1 MPTFRT
7 MKRGARGTIRRH
19 TALMILLSFLIVFI
33 GSESNAAGEIFR
45 QGAGDEIST
54 HGMISSEADFLNEV
68 LQDQFPELYAQLHE
82 KETSMDDSAEDLAD
96 LGGGS
101 AIGTLLSS
109 FFSGQAFSNLAR
121 SVYGAMTADSSAA
134 KILIPLGFLFYALIW
149 FFLLNMIPAAAYRVI
164 LEARVYEKVSPARL
178 LHFRN
183 VRRWRR
189 AAGALFLVRL
199 YQVLWNL
206 TIVGGIIKHFSYRM
220 TPFLIAENPDLKA
233 KEAITLSRA
242 MMDGHKWELFLFEL
256 SFLGWHLLG
265 IASFGIA
272 ELFWTVPYTRAGL
285 AEYYANLRTVAREA
299 GVPGTERLD
308 DRTLFTPPEAE
319 ELAAV
324 YADIAREEAWLRD
337 HPATV
342 TGLRGVLVRWLGIWI
357 GSAAGKAAYEDA
369 HCREL
374 RIRDEREAAAG
385 LAYPERLNP
394 LCTEPEK
401 ARSGQISWAR
411 CYTLWSGI
419 LLFLCFSFAGWL
431 WEVSLYLVQD
441 HQFYNRGLLHGPWL
455 PIYGAGGILIIL
467 LLTRLRE
474 KPGIELTAAILLAGV
489 VEYSIARHLELGPQ
503 HARYW
508 DYHAMLANLDGRICA
523 LSLATFGLMGMLV
536 VYLIAPWLDQH
547 FSRLPAKAAM
557 VLAVAL
563 LAVFLTDL
571 LYSNFVNPNGGSG
584 VAVDI
589 TEGEWPTTF
598 WNPDHLMI
606 NGIMVYT
613 MDEALHA
620 EGKE

>member
-1 MPTFRT
+1 
-7 MKRGARGTIRRH
+7 
-19 TALMILLSFLIVFI
+19 
-33 GSESNAAGEIFR
+33 
-45 QGAGDEIST
+45 
-54 HGMISSEADFLNEV
+54 
-68 LQDQFPELYAQLHE
+68 
-82 KETSMDDSAEDLAD
+82 MDDSAETLAD

-206 TIVGGIIKHFSYRM
+206 TIVGGVIKHFSYRM
-220 TPFLIAENPDLKA
+220 TPFIVAENPDLKP

-256 SFLGWHLLG
+256 SFLGWRLLG
-265 IASFGIA
+265 ALTFGIA
-272 ELFWTVPYTRAGL
+272 DLFWVIPYTRASM
-285 AEYYANLRTVAREA
+285 AEYYANLRTAAKEA

-308 DRTLFTPPEAE
+308 DRVLFAPPEAE
-319 ELAAV
+319 ELSGL
-324 YADIAREEAWLRD
+324 YADIAQEEAYIRD
-337 HPATV
+337 HQVTL
-342 TGLRGVLVRWLGIWI
+342 TGLRRVLVQWLGIWV
-357 GSAAGKAAYEDA
+357 GSADSKAAYQDV
-369 HCREL
+369 HSREL

-385 LAYPERLNP
+385 LAYPDRLNP
-394 LCTEPEK
+394 LHVDTGK
-401 ARSGQISWAR
+401 DYSVQISWAR

-419 LLFLCFSFAGWL
+419 LLFLAFSFAGWL
-431 WEVSLYLVQD
+431 WEVSLFLVQD
-441 HQFYNRGLLHGPWL
+441 HELYNRGLLHGPWL
-455 PIYGAGGILIIL
+455 PIYGLGGLLIVL
-467 LLTRLRE
+467 LLTRFRE
-474 KPGIELTAAILLAGV
+474 KPAAEFTAAILLAGV
-489 VEYSIARHLELGPQ
+489 VEYSIARYLELGPL
-503 HARYW
+503 HSRYW
-508 DYHAMLANLDGRICA
+508 DYHNMLANLDGRICV

-536 VYLIAPWLDQH
+536 VYLVAPWLDQH
-547 FSRLPAKAAM
+547 FSKLPGKTAM
-557 VLAVAL
+557 VLAAAL
-563 LAVFLTDL
+563 LAVFFTDL
-571 LYSNFVNPNGGSG
+571 IYSNFVHPNGGSG

-598 WNPDHLMI
+598 WQPDHLKI

-613 MDEALHA
+613 MDEAIQA
-620 EGKE
+620 EKQ